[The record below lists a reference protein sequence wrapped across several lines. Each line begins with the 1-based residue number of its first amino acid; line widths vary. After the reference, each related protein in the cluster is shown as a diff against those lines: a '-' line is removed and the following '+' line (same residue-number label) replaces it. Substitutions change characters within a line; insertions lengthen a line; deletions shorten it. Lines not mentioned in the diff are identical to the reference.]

1 MTDQDK
7 ELRMRISMLMDSD
20 LDGRDNPRLI
30 ENLESDSELKMT
42 WARYSLIGDVMRS
55 SGTGVMADQ
64 DFATRISAMIAQEP
78 TVLAPRSLKPALN
91 LRSGIVSLGLAASL
105 ALVAV
110 IVGKSVNDHVD
121 VFQTAANSQSGPSQV
136 AAKVSDQAENL
147 AESQFNDYLVM
158 HNETAYMAG
167 SAAMLPYVRVAGS
180 RPDR

>member
-30 ENLESDSELKMT
+30 DGIKSDPALKAT

-55 SGTGVMADQ
+55 SGPVVLADQ
-64 DFATRISAMIAQEP
+64 GFAARVSAVISEEP
-78 TVLAPRSLKPALN
+78 TVFAPKALKPAVN
-91 LRSGIVSLGLAASL
+91 MRSSIVTFGLAASL
-105 ALVAV
+105 AMVA
-110 IVGKSVNDHVD
+110 ILVGKSVNDQVD
-121 VFQTAANSQSGPSQV
+121 IFQTAANSQTGAGQAV
-136 AAKVSDQAENL
+136 AKSSDQADNL

-167 SAAMLPYVRVAGS
+167 SASMLPYVRVIGS
-180 RPDR
+180 GPGR